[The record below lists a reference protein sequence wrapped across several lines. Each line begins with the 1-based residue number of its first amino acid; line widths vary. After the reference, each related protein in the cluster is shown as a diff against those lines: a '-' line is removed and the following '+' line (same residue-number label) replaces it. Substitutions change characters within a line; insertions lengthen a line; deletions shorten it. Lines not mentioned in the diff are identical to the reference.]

1 MTTPRTSRDHP
12 ASAKGPER
20 PAQRGRPTMPAG
32 RVFVVMLVC
41 LLLWA
46 FLFAPTM
53 KRAAEAS
60 PDGSRRSASLAILR
74 PFVAISD
81 GLQITKLTDAV
92 EQALGRDP
100 DEAPGGELVV
110 PPEPIPSQ
118 PGGGGD
124 HGGGGDVHT
133 RGPIRKPTRTNK
145 LRVAVIGDS
154 LASGLGVYMERVLRS
169 SLVRVSRQGRISTGL
184 ARPDYFDWPAALS
197 EIVDNFQPDLIVVM
211 LGENDNQALRN
222 AAGDEETSVGTFDWP
237 RAYAER
243 VENFMRLA
251 TSKGARVVWAGL
263 PIVSDRGRWGIVE
276 RQNDV
281 FESAAEAVDDVAYL
295 DTWSMFAAPD
305 GGYTAYHR
313 DGGTVELV
321 RESDG
326 LHFNATGYELL
337 ARAVLET
344 AQLEFELTP
353 RVVAD

>member
-1 MTTPRTSRDHP
+1 
-12 ASAKGPER
+12 
-20 PAQRGRPTMPAG
+20 MPAG

-60 PDGSRRSASLAILR
+60 PDGARRAAALAFLA

-81 GLQITKLTDAV
+81 ALRITELTDAA

-100 DEAPGGELVV
+100 DEAPGGGIVV
-110 PPEPIPSQ
+110 LPEPIPSV
-118 PGGGGD
+118 PGGGGAQ
-124 HGGGGDVHT
+124 GGGGDVHT
-133 RGPIRKPTRTNK
+133 KGPIRKPTGTNK

-154 LASGLGVYMERVLRS
+154 LASGLGVYLERVLKP

-184 ARPDYFDWPAALS
+184 ARPDYFDWPAALT
-197 EIVDNFQPDLIVVM
+197 EIVDNFRPDLVVVM
-211 LGENDNQALRN
+211 LGENDNQALRDR
-222 AAGDEETSVGTFDWP
+222 AGHEETSVGTFDWP
-237 RAYAER
+237 GAYGER
-243 VENFMRLA
+243 VEDLMRLA
-251 TSKGARVVWAGL
+251 TSKGARVVWVGL

-276 RQNDV
+276 RQNEIFEGTADV
-281 FESAAEAVDDVAYL
+281 TDDVAYL
-295 DTWSMFAAPD
+295 DTWTMFAAPD

-313 DGGTVELV
+313 DDDTVELI

-337 ARAVLET
+337 ARAVLEV
-344 AQLEFELTP
+344 AQLEFELTS

>member
-1 MTTPRTSRDHP
+1 
-12 ASAKGPER
+12 
-20 PAQRGRPTMPAG
+20 MPAG
-32 RVFVVMLVC
+32 RIFVVMLIC
-41 LLLWA
+41 LLLWG

-60 PDGSRRSASLAILR
+60 PDGARRSAALALLT

-81 GLQITKLTDAV
+81 ALQITKLTDAM

-100 DEAPGGELVV
+100 NEAPGGGIVV

-124 HGGGGDVHT
+124 GQGGGGDVHT
-133 RGPIRKPTRTNK
+133 RGPIRKPTGTNK

-154 LASGLGVYMERVLRS
+154 LAAGLGVYLERVMKP

-197 EIVDNFQPDLIVVM
+197 EIVDNFRPDLIVVM
-211 LGENDNQALRN
+211 LGENDNQALRDP
-222 AAGDEETSVGTFDWP
+222 AGREETPVGTFDWP
-237 RAYAER
+237 MDYGER
-243 VENFMRLA
+243 VEDFMRLA

-263 PIVSDRGRWGIVE
+263 PIVSDRERWGIVE

-281 FESAAEAVDDVAYL
+281 FESAADAIDDVTYL
-295 DTWSMFAAPD
+295 DTWDMFAAPD
-305 GGYTAYHR
+305 GSYTAYHR
-313 DGGTVELV
+313 EDGTVELV

-337 ARAVLET
+337 ARSVLET
-344 AQLEFELTP
+344 AQQEFDLTP